1 MPKATAPSVQEGLAP
16 GFLISGPVSFLIPV
30 PCHHL
35 DVVGSVVHL
44 VPYETLSVTIHVIF
58 LSPWKTGSTPVGD
71 AERPPGKPEPE
82 LRHRLRS
89 QDSLPGSSLHLRAAP
104 SSAHRCHHTRGGRV
118 LPVPTHLAGGHLL
131 CSAEEH
137 SRGCQGKAKC
147 SFSQHVQKGHR
158 AGPSHP
164 RKCGTMG
171 GAQTSSS
178 EGPGFES

>member
-1 MPKATAPSVQEGLAP
+1 MQEGLAP

-89 QDSLPGSSLHLRAAP
+89 QDSLPGSSLHLRTAP

-137 SRGCQGKAKC
+137 SRGCQGKANAPSVSTCKRDTE
-147 SFSQHVQKGHR
+147 QVLATPENAAPWEALRLPAQKGL
-158 AGPSHP
+158 ASSPS
-164 RKCGTMG
+164 RKPLP
-171 GAQTSSS
+171 S
-178 EGPGFES
+178 